1 MEHISFESVVL
12 AKLLARMPDAATK
25 KVRFGIVR
33 IDLTCVGPVEAIGK
47 NLFDEVAIPTKT
59 QVFHGRFVVRVK
71 KASSMSCSAAPL
83 TTKKSLRIKACMF
96 TEPNDL
102 ARKTARFVVKRADK
116 PLVSGAGAVAVAQKV
131 PTASHAV
138 AAFSALPAARTPVS
152 TPASAATSVDA
163 DMAAAALPAVAVA
176 PEGALVSDTTLA
188 VSPSASS
195 SRRRDI
201 LNVLT

>member
-33 IDLTCVGPVEAIGK
+33 IDLTCVGPAEAIGK
-47 NLFDEVAIPTKT
+47 KLFDEVAIPTKT
-59 QVFHGRFVVRVK
+59 QVFHDRFVVRVK
-71 KASSMSCSAAPL
+71 MASSMSCSAAPL

-116 PLVSGAGAVAVAQKV
+116 PLVSGAVAVAQKV